1 MFKLQLGNDKL
12 LELNR
17 TNEIFEKFDSKDE

>member
-1 MFKLQLGNDKL
+1 LGSYFVESMSVLENINDKL

-17 TNEIFEKFDSKDE
+17 LTDI